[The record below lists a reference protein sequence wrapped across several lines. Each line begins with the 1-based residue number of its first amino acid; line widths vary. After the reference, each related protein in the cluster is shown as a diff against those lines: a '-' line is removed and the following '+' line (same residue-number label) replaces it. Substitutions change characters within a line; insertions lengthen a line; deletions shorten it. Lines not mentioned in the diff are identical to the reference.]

1 MICVLAKKGE
11 EYHTLYLNEITEN
24 KEFINFNEGNKGA
37 ETWPLGE
44 FKAKYEV
51 LGLMRDCKKEDIRVL
66 KR

>member
-11 EYHTLYLNEITEN
+11 EYHTLYLNEITEDQD
-24 KEFINFNEGNKGA
+24 FINFSEGNKKS

-44 FKAKYEV
+44 LKTKYEV